1 MLLKSS
7 IIIKYI
13 EHINYLSI
21 PVSKVYFTIVCMCVC
36 LPVCLYMGRG
46 VPAEAREGIRPS
58 RAGATSSCEPPNMY
72 VGH

>member
-21 PVSKVYFTIVCMCVC
+21 PVSKVYFTIVYVC
-36 LPVCLYMGRG
+36 TSTRMSVHGQGGTCRG
-46 VPAEAREGIRPS
+46 QR
-58 RAGATSSCEPPNMY
+58 
-72 VGH
+72 GHQTLQSWSYKQL